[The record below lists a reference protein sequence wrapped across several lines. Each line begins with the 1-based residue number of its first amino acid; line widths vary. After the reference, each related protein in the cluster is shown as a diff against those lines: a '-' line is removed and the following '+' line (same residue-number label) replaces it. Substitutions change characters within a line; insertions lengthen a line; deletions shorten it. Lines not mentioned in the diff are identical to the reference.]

1 MAPTAAPETR
11 GVEPLVMRGFSFS
24 RALAIAMSGILV
36 AGLSSAGE
44 SPGLRV
50 SGMTFV
56 GSRGDGGE
64 LVVRAERAVFHPD
77 SGLADLEVVRAQVSD
92 AQKGES
98 FQMQCDRAELDVETN
113 DFTATGNVKGR
124 TGDGLRY
131 SAAWVRYV
139 HASSMLQTDAPVTVV
154 DSGSTF
160 RGDGFRYHI
169 EERRFELLGNVVM
182 EQAQ

>member
-1 MAPTAAPETR
+1 
-11 GVEPLVMRGFSFS
+11 MRNLSFP
-24 RALAIAMSGILV
+24 RALAVALGGILV
-36 AGLSSAGE
+36 ASLSSAGE
-44 SPGLRV
+44 SPGFRV

-56 GSRGDGGE
+56 GSRGDQSE
-64 LVVRAERAVFHPD
+64 LVVRADTAVFHPD

-92 AQKGES
+92 AEKGES

-113 DFTATGNVKGR
+113 DFIATGNVNGL
-124 TGDGLRY
+124 TGDGQRY
-131 SAAWVRYV
+131 SASWVRYE
-139 HASSMLQTDAPVTVV
+139 HASSMLLTDAPVTVL

-182 EQAQ
+182 ERVN